1 MIEIIVNV
9 NGLER
14 EKIQVDPTSI
24 REWIHGLDIHDLQ
37 LLAMK
42 TDVTSFQRLQL
53 IGQAQDKA
61 QLTRVCL
68 SALLKRQTVNIS
80 DSAVY
85 DKCHNKATLY
95 FFRRLAGIGR
105 LKCLL
110 GFRPDVM
117 GVQASSYVG
126 TVVTVYDDDTVLV
139 RIDGVT
145 TADVTDY
152 VKSMPDAL
160 ASSLIKYFD
169 IVVDGSVSTKTNLLN
184 YMTSKQR
191 GKLYLKHG
199 RHTYDECMSKGGRY
213 MGRFGSLKGMDL
225 YACLMETDVELW
237 QGTRKQQQQRQ
248 NDGDDN
254 DDWDDEE
261 QQQQTTRHLTRLT
274 YEQDEA
280 IRQLDAVLARRRW

>member
-1 MIEIIVNV
+1 MIEIYVNV
-9 NGLER
+9 NGRKR

-24 REWIHGLDIHDLQ
+24 REWITGLDIHDLQ

-53 IGQAQDKA
+53 IGQSQEKA
-61 QLTRVCL
+61 QLTRICL
-68 SALLKRQTVNIS
+68 SALLQRQSVNID

-85 DKCHNKATLY
+85 DRCHNKATLY

-110 GFRPDVM
+110 GFRPDVI
-117 GVQASSYVG
+117 GVQASYVG

-145 TADVTDY
+145 TADMTDY
-152 VKSMPDAL
+152 VKRMPDAL
-160 ASSLIKYFD
+160 ALSLITYFD

-184 YMTSKQR
+184 YISSKQR
-191 GKLYLKHG
+191 ANLYLKHG

-213 MGRFGSLKGMDL
+213 LGRFGSLKGMDL
-225 YACLMETDVELW
+225 YACLIETDVELW
-237 QGTRKQQQQRQ
+237 QGTQKQQRRQRH
-248 NDGDDN
+248 NHDDN
-254 DDWDDEE
+254 WYDDDEE
-261 QQQQTTRHLTRLT
+261 EGHVQLARLTHDEDEALRQLNAALTR
-274 YEQDEA
+274 
-280 IRQLDAVLARRRW
+280 